1 MFPEDLTKT
10 GKVRRVPLDAST
22 LGWLRNHRL
31 VCEGIAQQ
39 AGVKLSKEAYVFSSS
54 VDGLV
59 FWRPDAVTRRFRTFR
74 DAAGMD
80 NVPLYSLR
88 HQAATT
94 MIDAGVDAKTAS
106 DQLGNSVAT
115 ILSTYTR
122 GRTEAD
128 VAAARRPQPRQ
139 DTGLWRGGQA
149 GVDVRDGLFDLRG
162 QIVGS
167 DRRACGVPGD
177 LAGKKHQLRPG
188 GDGDLSVTIGVRE
201 TRGIQQFDRHDVAPG
216 LAGITV
222 ASATLDRRPLSSRGQ
237 SFVAGAPGGSE
248 VSSRLTTLSF
258 CKVAASIT
266 PHTLLGRMYQYL
278 SHSVR
283 RTIGFIR

>member
-10 GKVRRVPLDAST
+10 GKVRRVPLDRST
-22 LGWLRNHRL
+22 LGWLRDHRL
-31 VCEGIAQQ
+31 VCEAIAEQ

-54 VDGLV
+54 VDGLF

-106 DQLGNSVAT
+106 DRLGNSVAT

-128 VAAARRPQPRQ
+128 VAAANM
-139 DTGLWRGGQA
+139 L
-149 GVDVRDGLFDLRG
+149 
-162 QIVGS
+162 GS
-167 DRRACGVPGD
+167 LYD
-177 LAGKKHQLRPG
+177 
-188 GDGDLSVTIGVRE
+188 
-201 TRGIQQFDRHDVAPG
+201 
-216 LAGITV
+216 
-222 ASATLDRRPLSSRGQ
+222 
-237 SFVAGAPGGSE
+237 
-248 VSSRLTTLSF
+248 
-258 CKVAASIT
+258 
-266 PHTLLGRMYQYL
+266 
-278 SHSVR
+278 
-283 RTIGFIR
+283 